1 MPGASCTT
9 RNSLNETTAYT
20 YNAQRCPT
28 KIDPPL
34 AGTADQIQFTY
45 DAKGRVSTRTQWG
58 YKLTYSYDDL
68 NRLRRTTFPDATY
81 DLRQAR

>member
-9 RNSLNETTAYT
+9 RNPLNETTAYT

-34 AGTADQIQFTY
+34 AGTADQIQSTY
-45 DAKGRVSTRTQWG
+45 DAKGRVSTRTQLG
-58 YKLTYSYDDL
+58 Y
-68 NRLRRTTFPDATY
+68 
-81 DLRQAR
+81 